1 MIKEIN
7 LVELFCIVDDFCIQF
22 EPEWNRSLVGKKFK
36 KCELSMSEVLTILIC
51 FQFSGYKCFKW
62 FYQFLIEHHKK
73 DFPKILSYS
82 RFVEV
87 KGDFMAPLF
96 SFLNFHLGECSG
108 ITYVDS
114 TPLKIC
120 HNKRIHSN
128 QVFKNLARRGKSTM
142 GWFYGFKLHISTT
155 ENGDLLGASV
165 SKGNID
171 DRKVVK
177 NICKNLKG
185 RLFGDKGYISQ
196 KLFEEML
203 DLGLRI
209 VTALRL
215 KMKPK
220 LMTSEDNEL
229 LKKRSMIESVFH
241 ILKNILT
248 LNHTRHRSPINFMVN
263 ILGAL
268 CAYCLYPNKPG
279 IKWNTARSSLV
290 LN

>member
-7 LVELFCIVDDFCIQF
+7 LVELFCVVDDFCIQF
-22 EPEWNRSLVGKKFK
+22 EPEWHRCLIGKKFK

-62 FYQFLIEHHKK
+62 FYQFLLVHHKN
-73 DFPKILSYS
+73 DFPKILSYN

-87 KGDFMAPLF
+87 KGNYMAPLL
-96 SFLNFHLGECSG
+96 SFLHFSMGECSG

-120 HNKRIHSN
+120 HNKRIYSN
-128 QVFKNLARRGKSTM
+128 RVFKNLARRGKSTM
-142 GWFYGFKLHISTT
+142 GWFFGFKLHITT
-155 ENGDLLGASV
+155 NEKGDLLGATV
-165 SKGNID
+165 TKGNVD

-177 NICKNLKG
+177 NICKNFKG
-185 RLFGDKGYISQ
+185 RLFGDKGYICQ
-196 KLFEEML
+196 KLFEEMFT
-203 DLGLRI
+203 LGLRI
-209 VTALRL
+209 VTALRT

-220 LMTSEDNEL
+220 LMTSDDNEL

-241 ILKNILT
+241 ILKNILVI
-248 LNHTRHRSPINFMVN
+248 NHTRHRSSVNFMVN

-279 IKWNTARSSLV
+279 IKWNIAKTHTMIS
-290 LN
+290 